1 MKLLI
6 MCEGPNELAIINML
20 LDNDCLSFSRDD
32 LVTLVPF
39 HARQIDMSKPVQ
51 TALSMYTGPV
61 RVLRIGDKLS
71 DKLRI
76 PKEYRERVVSVE
88 KYCTKP
94 ELEML
99 LVIAEDLFLEFDKVK
114 SKVPPKVFCKKNVM
128 IGRERYDNSTRFYLD
143 YFSNNTDSLIWC
155 IKEYKR
161 IHKTHAKDECY
172 LADLLKK

>member
-39 HARQIDMSKPVQ
+39 HAGQIDMSKPVQ
-51 TALSMYTGPV
+51 TALSMYTGFV

-88 KYCTKP
+88 KYCTNRNLK
-94 ELEML
+94 
-99 LVIAEDLFLEFDKVK
+99 
-114 SKVPPKVFCKKNVM
+114 
-128 IGRERYDNSTRFYLD
+128 
-143 YFSNNTDSLIWC
+143 
-155 IKEYKR
+155 
-161 IHKTHAKDECY
+161 CY
-172 LADLLKK
+172 